1 MTATSNFP
9 FLLRAVD
16 LIPVSASAETAQNAE
31 PSIGVDPI
39 DPTQIWAASF
49 GAPNPFFVSNNGG
62 VTWSIVGAFQ
72 HSDTTIAW
80 KVDGSAVLF
89 ATLLATP
96 RTRARAQTLRLSRRF
111 RAS

>member
-31 PSIGVDPI
+31 PSIGIDPI

-62 VTWSIVGAFQ
+62 VT
-72 HSDTTIAW
+72 
-80 KVDGSAVLF
+80 
-89 ATLLATP
+89 
-96 RTRARAQTLRLSRRF
+96 
-111 RAS
+111 